1 MVAVFLLTVRLAI
14 VCVGVSV
21 VFVFFQAVAATSA
34 SATAVQQQHCSSSSS
49 TAALAALQQE
59 HQHCTGSIAAATGAL
74 QQQQCSIIASAAP
87 LPQQQRPW
95 FLRLRV
101 CFMHGRILGHPSLGS
116 GSVSDAVQDSNTSF
130 LAPSGPGDPGWGL
143 PPGAPGEQAP
153 PRIPGATGC
162 PKGSFIPY
170 TRASLRGFFSNT
182 CAASGAPLRPVPSP

>member
-74 QQQQCSIIASAAP
+74 QQQQCSITASAAP

-101 CFMHGRILGHPSLGS
+101 CFMHGRVLGHPSLGS

-130 LAPSGPGDPGWGL
+130 LAPSGPGDP
-143 PPGAPGEQAP
+143 
-153 PRIPGATGC
+153 GC